1 MQISA
6 IVVTTKPALAT
17 QNHAS
22 LNLRPGFRRKKNCK
36 TKQIAL
42 KPSKII
48 SKISIFSPHFL
59 IKVRKNVRKLLIFA
73 QGEGFTP
80 PDCLTP

>member
-6 IVVTTKPALAT
+6 IVVTTKPALAS
-17 QNHAS
+17 QNHIS

-59 IKVRKNVRKLLIFA
+59 IKVRKNVRKLFIFA
-73 QGEGFTP
+73 RREGFTP
-80 PDCLTP
+80 PYPIMP